1 MVIPVADI
9 VKRFR
14 VAKALNTTSRPSYN
28 IAPSQDV
35 ITVNDVGARQLLS
48 CRWGFI
54 PTWAKDPS
62 IGNKLIN
69 ARSETVST
77 KPAFRHAFKTH
88 RCLVVANGF
97 YEWENRGGRKFP
109 VYIRLKSKEPFGF
122 AGLYNVWESS
132 EGDAIRTCV
141 IITTQANDL
150 IQPIH
155 ERMPVILPKDKED
168 SWLDPN
174 NEDKQQLLSVLAP
187 YSSQEMELYPVSP
200 WMNSPAY
207 DSPENIRPA

>member
-1 MVIPVADI
+1 MIIPVADMI
-9 VKRFR
+9 KRFR
-14 VAKALNTTSRPSYN
+14 VTKVLPANARPSYN
-28 IAPSQDV
+28 IAPSQEV
-35 ITVNDVGARQLLS
+35 ATVNDVGERQLLS

-69 ARSETVST
+69 ARSETVSI

-88 RCLVVANGF
+88 RCLIVANGF
-97 YEWENRGGRKFP
+97 YEWENRGGRKYP

-132 EGDAIRTCV
+132 EGHAISTCV
-141 IITTQANDL
+141 IITAQANDL

-155 ERMPVILPKDKED
+155 ERMPVILPEEKED
-168 SWLDPN
+168 FWLDPA
-174 NEDKQQLLSVLAP
+174 NEDKQGLLSVLAP
-187 YSSQEMELYPVSP
+187 YPSQEIELYPVSP
-200 WMNSPAY
+200 QVNSPNNN
-207 DSPENIRPA
+207 SPRNIEPI